1 MWRNWNACALWEECK
16 MVQPLQEYSMK
27 FSQKAKQR
35 IVIGSSNSTPRCKS
49 KELKAGTQTVL
60 LITYSQQ
67 HNSQL
72 LKGGKNP
79 RVHRQMSE

>member
-1 MWRNWNACALWEECK
+1 
-16 MVQPLQEYSMK
+16 MVQPLQKYSMK

-35 IVIGSSNSTPRCKS
+35 IVIGSSNSTLRCKS
-49 KELKAGTQTVL
+49 KELKAGSQTVL
-60 LITYSQQ
+60 VYTYSQQ

-72 LKGGKNP
+72 PKGRQNP